1 MTAGDTQGATRNG
14 TADRRRFDSVDAAER
29 DAAGS
34 IMKLP
39 ALATALRGR
48 FAASRMT
55 TSTGRVWGLTV
66 VLIALAGAVA
76 SLELP
81 AAAPMQ
87 PPIAVPWWIL
97 AGLFYLTEARV
108 VHLHIGRSA
117 HSFSMSEI
125 PVVYGIFFFS
135 PAAFITAR
143 LIGAGSALIISRRQ
157 RSAKLAFNLAQFL
170 LCSVV
175 AVAVVQLLVGGA
187 ESFGPQ
193 VWLAA
198 FLATSAENLV
208 GVLAVTAVISLA
220 EGTPQHARIPR
231 MLQMGTVVSLTNTSL
246 ALLLITV
253 LFVEPAAALL
263 FAIPIAA
270 VFVAYRAYVSERQQ
284 HEGLEMLYESTRIL
298 QRSPQIDQA
307 LVSLLDHAR
316 RMFRADIAEICLL
329 AQVEGSEILRT
340 SIGGG
345 QTTEMMQPVG
355 TALDDPNLVTCITER
370 RAFIVGPA
378 DLSAE
383 AEPGRFR
390 NAIYAPLVGES
401 RLVGTIVVANR
412 LSDLQPFDADD
423 LKLFQTLASHTAVAL
438 ENGQLEQSLS
448 SLSRLKEELQHKAYH
463 DALTGLANRAFFAQS
478 VAQRLESTDPT
489 GLVPVVLFLDLD
501 DFKIVNDTL
510 GHAAG
515 DELLAAVGD
524 RIQATLRTGDLAA
537 RIGGDEFAVLL
548 WDTPELPVAR
558 RVAERLIGAF
568 GPGSAE
574 DGIAASAQVSIGVAA
589 GHPGFGSADELLRN
603 ADVAMYSA
611 KARGKN
617 RVAFFE
623 PEMATAVAARH
634 TLTESLQ
641 RAIAADEFVLHYQP
655 IFEVATGR
663 MTGVESLIRWN
674 HPTRGMVWPG
684 EFIPTAEA
692 SDQILDIGRWV
703 LESSCRQAAEWHE
716 RWPKLR
722 DLQISVNVSGRQ
734 LEQADFVEQVTQ
746 AVRAS
751 GVEPATVVLEVT
763 ETTLLQNTT
772 EAIAKLNALRALG
785 LGVAIDDFGTGY
797 SSLSYLQRF
806 PATAIKIARDFIAV
820 HEADEDSWELASAIV
835 SMGRALRLTVIA
847 EGVEE
852 PSQLSRL
859 RKLRC
864 GRAQGYYLARPLPAD
879 ELERWFDMPGASMP
893 WLRAP
898 APDLVDLGSQGSPA
912 A

>member
-1 MTAGDTQGATRNG
+1 MS
-14 TADRRRFDSVDAAER
+14 ADRPNSATFRDGVRRLA
-29 DAAGS
+29 
-34 IMKLP
+34 P
-39 ALATALRGR
+39 ATTGTVRVWALTVLITAIALVLAT
-48 FAASRMT
+48 
-55 TSTGRVWGLTV
+55 
-66 VLIALAGAVA
+66 
-76 SLELP
+76 LELP
-81 AAAPMQ
+81 AGAPAKA
-87 PPIAVPWWIL
+87 PISLPWWVL
-97 AGLFYLTEARV
+97 AGLFYLTEAKV
-108 VHLHIGRSA
+108 VHLHFGRSA

-135 PAAFITAR
+135 PAEFIVAR
-143 LIGAGSALIISRRQ
+143 LIGAGLALIISRKQ
-157 RSAKLAFNLAQFL
+157 RSAKLGFNLSQFL

-175 AVAVVQLLVGGA
+175 AVGVVQLFAGAGGG
-187 ESFGPQ
+187 FGPRD
-193 VWLAA
+193 WPTA
-198 FLATSAENLV
+198 FLATSAENMV
-208 GVLAVTAVISLA
+208 GVFAVTAAISLA
-220 EGTPQHARIPR
+220 EGAPQHARIPR
-231 MLQMGTVVSLTNTSL
+231 MLLMGTVVSLTNTSL

-263 FAIPIAA
+263 FAVPIIA

-316 RMFRADIAEICLL
+316 KMFRAEIAEVSLL
-329 AQVEGSEILRT
+329 PQVEGLEILRT
-340 SIGGG
+340 SVGPG
-345 QTTEMMQPVG
+345 EDFHMMQPIG
-355 TALDDPNLVTCITER
+355 TALDDGRLVKCVAER
-370 RAFIVGPA
+370 RAFLLAQGEPGSSA
-378 DLSAE
+378 DG
-383 AEPGRFR
+383 GRFR

-401 RLVGTIVVANR
+401 RLVGTILVANR
-412 LSDLQPFDADD
+412 LSDLHPFDSDD

-478 VAQRLESTDPT
+478 VAQRLESTDAS

-515 DELLAAVGD
+515 DELLASVGE

-548 WDTPELPVAR
+548 WDTPEMPVAR

-568 GPGSAE
+568 GSGTGQ
-574 DGIAASAQVSIGVAA
+574 DGPTANAQVSIGVAA

-641 RAIAADEFVLHYQP
+641 RAVAAEEFVLHYQP

-663 MTGVESLIRWN
+663 MTGLESLVRWM

-684 EFIPTAEA
+684 EFIPVAET
-692 SDQILDIGRWV
+692 SDLILDIGRWV
-703 LESSCRQAAEWHE
+703 LDRSCRQAKEWHD
-716 RWPKLR
+716 RWPELR
-722 DLQISVNVSGRQ
+722 DLQISVNVAGRQ
-734 LEQADFVEQVTQ
+734 LEQPDFVDQV
-746 AVRAS
+746 AEVVRSS
-751 GVEPATVVLEVT
+751 GVDPATVVLEVT
-763 ETTLLQNTT
+763 ETTLLQNA
-772 EAIAKLNALRALG
+772 EDAIAKLEALRSLG
-785 LGVAIDDFGTGY
+785 VGVAIDDFGTGY

-806 PATAIKIARDFIAV
+806 PATAIKIARDFVAV
-820 HEADEDSWELASAIV
+820 DEADADSWELASAIV

-852 PSQLSRL
+852 PFQLERL

-864 GRAQGYYLARPLPAD
+864 SRAQGYYLARPLPVD
-879 ELERWFDMPGASMP
+879 ELERLFSQP
-893 WLRAP
+893 RALLTWSRGS
-898 APDLVDLGSQGSPA
+898 APELVGLSSRGSPA

>member
-1 MTAGDTQGATRNG
+1 MSAPRAIRTGVRGGLVRLASSTTG
-14 TADRRRFDSVDAAER
+14 TA
-29 DAAGS
+29 
-34 IMKLP
+34 
-39 ALATALRGR
+39 
-48 FAASRMT
+48 
-55 TSTGRVWGLTV
+55 RVWALTV
-66 VLIALAGAVA
+66 LLTAIALVLARI
-76 SLELP
+76 ELP
-81 AAAPMQ
+81 AGAPASA
-87 PPIAVPWWIL
+87 PIAVPWWLL
-97 AGLFYLTEARV
+97 AGLFYVTEAKV
-108 VHLHIGRSA
+108 VHLHLGRSA

-135 PAAFITAR
+135 PAEFIVAR
-143 LIGAGSALIISRRQ
+143 LIGAGLALIISRKQ

-175 AVAVVQLLVGGA
+175 TLGVVHLFVGAAGG
-187 ESFGPQ
+187 FGPRD
-193 VWLAA
+193 WPTA
-198 FLATSAENLV
+198 FLATSAENMV
-208 GVLAVTAVISLA
+208 GVFAVTAAISLA
-220 EGTPQHARIPR
+220 EGAAQHARIPR
-231 MLQMGTVVSLTNTSL
+231 MLLMGAVVSLTNTSL

-253 LFVEPAAALL
+253 LFVEPVASLL
-263 FAIPIAA
+263 FAIPIIA

-316 RMFRADIAEICLL
+316 KMFRAEVAEVSILP
-329 AQVEGSEILRT
+329 QVEGLDILRT
-340 SIGGG
+340 SVGPG
-345 QTTEMMQPVG
+345 EAVNMMQPIG
-355 TALDDPNLVTCITER
+355 TALDDPRLVECVAQRRGFLVTSGDSPPG
-370 RAFIVGPA
+370 AVVG
-378 DLSAE
+378 
-383 AEPGRFR
+383 GRFR

-401 RLVGTIVVANR
+401 RLVGTILVANR
-412 LSDLQPFDADD
+412 LSDLHPFEADD

-478 VAQRLESTDPT
+478 VAQRLESTDAS

-515 DELLAAVGD
+515 DELLASVGE

-548 WDTPELPVAR
+548 WDTPEMPVAR

-568 GPGSAE
+568 GSGTGH
-574 DGIAASAQVSIGVAA
+574 DAATGNAQVSIGVAA
-589 GHPGFGSADELLRN
+589 GHPGSGSADELLRN

-641 RAIAADEFVLHYQP
+641 RAVAAEEFVLHYQP

-663 MTGVESLIRWN
+663 MTGLESLVRWM

-684 EFIPTAEA
+684 EFIPVAET
-692 SDQILDIGRWV
+692 SDLILDIGRWV
-703 LESSCRQAAEWHE
+703 LERSCRQAKEWHD
-716 RWPKLR
+716 RWPELR
-722 DLQISVNVSGRQ
+722 DLQISVNVAGRQ
-734 LEQADFVEQVTQ
+734 LEQPDFVDQV
-746 AVRAS
+746 AEVVRSS
-751 GVEPATVVLEVT
+751 GVDPATVVLEVT
-763 ETTLLQNTT
+763 ETTLLQNA
-772 EAIAKLNALRALG
+772 EDAIAKLEALRGLG

-806 PATAIKIARDFIAV
+806 PATAIKIARDFVAV
-820 HEADEDSWELASAIV
+820 DEADADSWELASAIV

-852 PSQLSRL
+852 PFQLDRL

-864 GRAQGYYLARPLPAD
+864 SRAQGYYLARPFPAE
-879 ELERWFDMPGASMP
+879 ELELLFAQPRGSLTWSRSATPE
-893 WLRAP
+893 
-898 APDLVDLGSQGSPA
+898 LVGLSARGSPA

>member
-1 MTAGDTQGATRNG
+1 VDRPILSTR
-14 TADRRRFDSVDAAER
+14 RLSR
-29 DAAGS
+29 
-34 IMKLP
+34 
-39 ALATALRGR
+39 TALRDELR
-48 FAASRMT
+48 RLASST
-55 TSTGRVWGLTV
+55 TGTARVWALTV
-66 VLIALAGAVA
+66 VLTLVALALG
-76 SLELP
+76 SMELP
-81 AAAPMQ
+81 AGAPALA
-87 PPIAVPWWIL
+87 PVSLPWWVL
-97 AGLFYLTEARV
+97 AALFYLTEAKV

-135 PAAFITAR
+135 PAEFIVAR
-143 LIGAGSALIISRRQ
+143 LIGAGLALVISRRQ

-175 AVAVVQLLVGGA
+175 TVGVVHLLVGVSEA
-187 ESFGPQ
+187 FGPRD
-193 VWLAA
+193 WPTA
-198 FLATSAENLV
+198 FLATSAENMV
-208 GVLAVTAVISLA
+208 GVFAVTAAISLA
-220 EGTPQHARIPR
+220 EGTSQHARIPR
-231 MLQMGTVVSLTNTSL
+231 MLMMGAIVSLTNTSL
-246 ALLLITV
+246 ALLVITV
-253 LFVEPAAALL
+253 LFVEPSAALL
-263 FAIPIAA
+263 FAVPIVA

-298 QRSPQIDQA
+298 QRSPEIDRA

-316 RMFRADIAEICLL
+316 KMFRAEIAEVSLL
-329 AQVEGSEILRT
+329 PQVEGQDVLRT
-340 SIGGG
+340 NVGPGEAV
-345 QTTEMMQPVG
+345 EMMRPIG
-355 TALDDPNLVTCITER
+355 ASLDDPRLVQCVAER
-370 RAFIVGPA
+370 RAFIVARGEATAGDGPT
-378 DLSAE
+378 
-383 AEPGRFR
+383 RFR

-412 LSDLQPFDADD
+412 MSDLSPFDSDD

-448 SLSRLKEELQHKAYH
+448 SLSRLQDELQHKAYH

-478 VAQRLESTDPT
+478 VAQRLESTDAS

-515 DELLAAVGD
+515 DELLASVGE

-548 WDTPELPVAR
+548 WDTPEMPVAR

-568 GPGSAE
+568 GSGAAE
-574 DGIAASAQVSIGVAA
+574 DGAAANAPVSIGVAA

-641 RAIAADEFVLHYQP
+641 RAIVAEEFVLHYQP
-655 IFEVATGR
+655 IVEVATGR
-663 MTGVESLIRWN
+663 ITGVESLVRWN
-674 HPTRGMVWPG
+674 HPTRGMIWPG
-684 EFIPTAEA
+684 EFIPVAET
-692 SDQILDIGRWV
+692 SDLILDIGQWV
-703 LESSCRQAAEWHE
+703 LERSCQQAKAWHD
-716 RWPKLR
+716 RWPELS
-722 DLQISVNVSGRQ
+722 DLQISVNVAARQ
-734 LEQADFVEQVTQ
+734 LEQPDFVESV
-746 AVRAS
+746 AEVVRSS
-751 GVEPATVVLEVT
+751 GVDPATVVLEVT
-763 ETTLLQNTT
+763 ETTLLQNA
-772 EAIAKLNALRALG
+772 EDAIAKLEALRDLG

-806 PATAIKIARDFIAV
+806 PATAIKIARDFVAV
-820 HEADEDSWELASAIV
+820 DETDTDSWELASAIV

-852 PSQLSRL
+852 PFQLERL

-864 GRAQGYYLARPLPAD
+864 NRAQGYYLARPLPAE
-879 ELERWFDMPGASMP
+879 ELEPLFSQPRASVV
-893 WLRAP
+893 WSRAS
-898 APDLVDLGSQGSPA
+898 ATELVNLSSSRGTPPA

>member
-1 MTAGDTQGATRNG
+1 MSAPQSSPITFRNAVRRLASATTG
-14 TADRRRFDSVDAAER
+14 T
-29 DAAGS
+29 
-34 IMKLP
+34 
-39 ALATALRGR
+39 T
-48 FAASRMT
+48 
-55 TSTGRVWGLTV
+55 RVWALTV
-66 VLIALAGAVA
+66 VLTALALMLAVIEAPAGAPAKAPVA
-76 SLELP
+76 L
-81 AAAPMQ
+81 
-87 PPIAVPWWIL
+87 PWWVL
-97 AGLFYLTEARV
+97 AGLFYLTEAKV
-108 VHLHIGRSA
+108 VHLHFGRSA

-135 PAAFITAR
+135 PAEFIVAR
-143 LIGAGSALIISRRQ
+143 LIGAGLALVISRKQ
-157 RSAKLAFNLAQFL
+157 RSAKLGFNLSQFL

-175 AVAVVQLLVGGA
+175 ALGVVRLLVVPGA
-187 ESFGPQ
+187 PFGPRD
-193 VWLAA
+193 WPTA
-198 FLATSAENLV
+198 FLATSAENMV
-208 GVLAVTAVISLA
+208 GVFAVTAAISLA
-220 EGTPQHARIPR
+220 EGAPQHARIPR
-231 MLQMGTVVSLTNTSL
+231 MLLMGAVVSLTNTSL

-253 LFVEPAAALL
+253 LFVEPAASLL
-263 FAIPIAA
+263 FAVPIIA

-316 RMFRADIAEICLL
+316 KMFRAEVAEVSLL
-329 AQVEGSEILRT
+329 PQVEGLEILRT
-340 SIGGG
+340 SVGPG
-345 QTTEMMQPVG
+345 EDVHMMQPVG
-355 TALDDPNLVTCITER
+355 TALDDGRLVQCVAER
-370 RAFIVGPA
+370 RAFLLAQGEPG
-378 DLSAE
+378 SA
-383 AEPGRFR
+383 AEGGRFR

-401 RLVGTIVVANR
+401 RLVGTILVANR
-412 LSDLQPFDADD
+412 LSDLHPFDADD

-478 VAQRLESTDPT
+478 VAQRLESTDAS

-515 DELLAAVGD
+515 DELLASVGE

-548 WDTPELPVAR
+548 WDTPEMPVAR

-568 GPGSAE
+568 GSGTAQ
-574 DGIAASAQVSIGVAA
+574 DGPTANAQVSIGVAA

-634 TLTESLQ
+634 TLTEALQ
-641 RAIAADEFVLHYQP
+641 RAVAAEEFVLHYQP

-663 MTGVESLIRWN
+663 MTGLESLVRWM

-684 EFIPTAEA
+684 EFIPVAET
-692 SDQILDIGRWV
+692 SDLILDIGRWV
-703 LESSCRQAAEWHE
+703 LDRSCRQAKEWHD
-716 RWPKLR
+716 RWPELR
-722 DLQISVNVSGRQ
+722 DLQISVNVAGRQ
-734 LEQADFVEQVTQ
+734 LEQPDFVDQV
-746 AVRAS
+746 AEVVRSS
-751 GVEPATVVLEVT
+751 GVDPATVVLEVT
-763 ETTLLQNTT
+763 ETTLLQNA
-772 EAIAKLNALRALG
+772 EDAIAKLEALRSLG
-785 LGVAIDDFGTGY
+785 VGVAIDDFGTGY

-806 PATAIKIARDFIAV
+806 PATAIKIARDFVAV
-820 HEADEDSWELASAIV
+820 DEADADSWELASAIV

-852 PSQLSRL
+852 PFQLERL

-864 GRAQGYYLARPLPAD
+864 SRAQGYYLARPLPTD
-879 ELERWFDMPGASMP
+879 ELERLFAQP
-893 WLRAP
+893 RALLTWSRES
-898 APDLVDLGSQGSPA
+898 APELIGLSSRGSPA